1 MNSTQNCLQIKRT
14 WKLHLAY
21 LMSILFLLLNCFKN
35 QEEILLERLNIP
47 GSADF
52 RKLYSAE
59 RKSVNGQEEKIYI
72 FQGRNEEHLV
82 IAGNENGSQSP
93 FFVKTFLH
101 SFYGPYSY
109 STDKMKWIPDSGKD
123 CPCILIKTELKRIGN
138 DSFESVFL
146 KVLSEEPPSGM
157 FAVPFIIRE
166 DKIILNG
173 LDMISEDSKIREE
186 GDYVLELENDGNIL
200 IRSQKNTSKL
210 MLGFKNG
217 TYVRK

>member
-1 MNSTQNCLQIKRT
+1 MNTAPER
-14 WKLHLAY
+14 KLSAGHPVIPSVL
-21 LMSILFLLLNCFKN
+21 ILFLSLNLNCRN
-35 QEEILLERLNIP
+35 QEEILLERLNLP
-47 GSADF
+47 GSSEF

-59 RKSVNGQEEKIYI
+59 KKSSLGKEETVHI
-72 FQGRNEEHLV
+72 FQGKNEEHLV
-82 IAGNENGSQSP
+82 ISRKEKDGPNP

-109 STDKMKWIPDSGKD
+109 STEKRKWIPDSGRE
-123 CPCILIKTELKRIGN
+123 CPCILVGTELKRIGN
-138 DSFESVFL
+138 DSFDSLIL
-146 KVLSEEPPSGM
+146 KVLSEEPPFGL

-166 DKIILNG
+166 DRVILNG
-173 LDMISEDSKIREE
+173 LDMIPEDSKIREE
-186 GDYVLELENDGNIL
+186 GDYVLEMDADGNIL